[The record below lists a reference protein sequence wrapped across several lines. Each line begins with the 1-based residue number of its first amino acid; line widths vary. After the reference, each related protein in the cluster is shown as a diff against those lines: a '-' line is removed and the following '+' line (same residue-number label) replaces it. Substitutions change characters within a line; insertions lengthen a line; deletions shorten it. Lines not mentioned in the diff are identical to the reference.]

1 MPDHHHQ
8 TALERPASPFRA
20 SLGGMAVALCGLAS
34 FGCAPTVNIATP
46 KPVVIDVNIK
56 ADVTTRSAGPEKK
69 NSQPDNSSLGSE
81 AEDGGSAESE
91 ERPSS
96 G

>member
-1 MPDHHHQ
+1 MPDHQQQSAH
-8 TALERPASPFRA
+8 ERPASPFRA

-34 FGCAPTVNIATP
+34 FGCTPTVNIATP

-56 ADVTTRSAGPEKK
+56 ADVTTRSASPEKK
-69 NSQPDNSSLGSE
+69 NDQSDNSSVGSE
-81 AEDGGSAESE
+81 GTDGGSSESE